1 MEGGLYL
8 VGGILLFLL
17 LLLGGMWIPF
27 AIGIGGILM
36 LIAYEGTSSLNSMG
50 FIVWGSI
57 NSSTLSSI
65 PLFILMAEVLL
76 RSGVSQRFYEGLS
89 KVVWM
94 LPGGLLQTNIAG
106 SALFAAISG
115 SSVATA
121 AAIGSVALPRLK
133 EEGYDVPMACGSVAA
148 GGTLGILIPPS
159 IAMII
164 YASFTEVSVAKL
176 FAAGMIPGLLM
187 TAIFMGY
194 IALRS
199 IINPAVAPRTPRPG
213 SAREYVVGL
222 LQVLP
227 VVVIIGFVLGTIY
240 FGLATPTE
248 SAGVGAT
255 VSFIIAAVL
264 GRPRL
269 GVYFEAMLSSIKISA
284 SLLLISLAAYIF
296 AYAVESTGIAS
307 ILTDWVISL
316 DLNVLLF
323 LAVLFVT
330 YALMGCLIDSIGMIV
345 LTVPLLV
352 PILNAMGI
360 DLIWFGVMLVVV
372 VELGQITPPM
382 GINLFVVDAIS
393 KAGMGQVIRGAVPYY
408 LLMVLFIVI
417 MVFFPQLALWLPA
430 RM

>member
-1 MEGGLYL
+1 MSASIYL
-8 VGGILLFLL
+8 AGGIILFLL

-57 NSSTLSSI
+57 NSATLSSV

-76 RSGVSQRFYEGLS
+76 RSGISGRFYEGLS

-106 SALFAAISG
+106 SALFSAISG

-133 EEGYDVPMACGSVAA
+133 EEGYDTPMACGSVAA

-176 FAAGMIPGLLM
+176 FIAGVIPGALM
-187 TAIFMGY
+187 TLIFMTY
-194 IALRS
+194 IAVRTL
-199 IINPAVAPRTPRPG
+199 INPAVAPTRPRP
-213 SAREYVVGL
+213 SSVTEYVVGFF
-222 LQVLP
+222 QVLP
-227 VVVIIGFVLGTIY
+227 VVIIIGFVLGTIY
-240 FGLATPTE
+240 MGIATPTE
-248 SAGVGAT
+248 SAGVGAFAA
-255 VSFIIAAVL
+255 FIIAMTL
-264 GRPRL
+264 GRPSL
-269 GVYFEAMLSSIKISA
+269 QTYIDAVLSAVKVSA
-284 SLLLISLAAYIF
+284 SILLISLAAYIF
-296 AYAVESTGIAS
+296 AYAVESTGVAGNI
-307 ILTDWVISL
+307 TDWVVSL
-316 DLNVLLF
+316 ELNRYVFLALLF
-323 LAVLFVT
+323 IMYAV
-330 YALMGCLIDSIGMIV
+330 MGCLVDSIGMIV

-360 DLIWFGVMLVVV
+360 DLIWFGVMLVVA

-393 KAGMGQVIRGAVPYY
+393 KAGIGQVIRGAMPYY
-408 LLMVLFIVI
+408 FLMALFVVILVLF
-417 MVFFPQLALWLPA
+417 PELALWLPA
-430 RM
+430 HL